1 MILKLLLVFALI
13 LVNGLFA
20 MGEMA
25 VVSARK
31 ARLQR
36 LAKTS
41 AGARRALALTDR
53 PTELLSTVQI
63 GITLVAIIT
72 GAIGGDVL
80 SDEFA
85 ILLSQNPTLAPIAD
99 PLAFGLVVIGIAY
112 VSLILGELVPKRLAL
127 TYPERIAA
135 GLSGLLLITS
145 RIARPAIWLLS
156 LSTNLVLR
164 LIPGKESD
172 ADAVSDEE
180 VRHLMREGAAS
191 GHFDATEQQI
201 VDQTLR
207 LGDRRVSA
215 LMTPRTQLEVIDLA
229 QTPAEWLAILQTSRY
244 SRFPVVDGAPDNIV
258 GIVRVKDLLQTA
270 LAGGGLDIRSALR
283 QPLYIPETAPALKV
297 LDQFRQSGEDL
308 ALIVDE
314 YGDLQGLVTP
324 ADLLEA
330 LVGTDLSAA
339 APDEEPAW
347 VQRDDGSWLMDG
359 MMPLDQ
365 VQLVT
370 GIADFPGASEA
381 HVQTLGGFIMAQ
393 LKRIPEVTDRV
404 PLDGFSLEVMDMDG
418 RRVDK
423 VLVTAIAAD
432 VG

>member
-1 MILKLLLVFALI
+1 MIMKLLLVFVLI

-31 ARLQR
+31 ARLER

-41 AGARRALALTDR
+41 AGARRALTLAER
-53 PTELLSTVQI
+53 PTDLLSTVQI
-63 GITLVAIIT
+63 GITLVGVIT
-72 GAIGGDVL
+72 GAIGGDAL
-80 SDEFA
+80 SGEFA
-85 ILLSQNPTLAPIAD
+85 AILAQNETLAPIAD
-99 PLAFGLVVIGIAY
+99 SLAFGLVVIGIAY
-112 VSLILGELVPKRLAL
+112 VSLILGELVPKRLGL

-135 GLSGLLLITS
+135 GLSGVLLITS

-156 LSTNLVLR
+156 LSTNLVLK

-215 LMTPRTQLEVIDLA
+215 LMTPRTQLEMIDLA
-229 QTPAEWLAILQTSRY
+229 QTPAEWLAVLQSSRY

-258 GIVRVKDLLQTA
+258 GIVRVKDLLQKA

-365 VQLVT
+365 VQSVT

-404 PLDGFSLEVMDMDG
+404 PLDGFTLEVMDMDG

-423 VLVTAIAAD
+423 VLVTATANA
-432 VG
+432 G

>member
-1 MILKLLLVFALI
+1 MIIKLLLVFLLI

-41 AGARRALALTDR
+41 RGARRALTLAEKPTD
-53 PTELLSTVQI
+53 LLSTVQM
-63 GITLVAIIT
+63 GITLVGVIT
-72 GAIGGDVL
+72 GAIGGDAL
-80 SDEFA
+80 SGEFA
-85 ILLSQNPTLAPIAD
+85 VILAQYETLAPIAD
-99 PLAFGLVVIGIAY
+99 TLAFVLVVIGIAF
-112 VSLILGELVPKRLAL
+112 VSLVLGELVPKRLGL

-135 GLSGLLLITS
+135 ALSGLLLITS

-156 LSTNLVLR
+156 FCTNLVLK

-191 GHFDATEQQI
+191 GHFDTAEQQI

-215 LMTPRTQLEVIDLA
+215 LMTPRTQIETIDLA
-229 QTPAEWLAILQTSRY
+229 GTPESWLAVMQNSRY
-244 SRFPVVDGAPDNIV
+244 SRFPIVDGAPDNIV
-258 GIVRVKDLLQTA
+258 GIVRVKDLLQKA
-270 LAGGGLDIRSALR
+270 LAGEGLDLRAALR

-324 ADLLEA
+324 ADLLQA
-330 LVGTDLSAA
+330 LIGGDPAA
-339 APDEEPAW
+339 AHDEDPAW
-347 VQRDDGSWLMDG
+347 VQREDGSWLIDG

-365 VQLVT
+365 VQSVT
-370 GIADFPGASEA
+370 GIQEFPGADEA
-381 HVQTLGGFIMAQ
+381 HVQTLGGFIMSQ
-393 LKRIPEVTDRV
+393 LKRIPEAADRV
-404 PLDGFSLEVMDMDG
+404 ALEGFSLEVMDMDG

-423 VLVTAIAAD
+423 VLVTALAETE
-432 VG
+432 

>member
-1 MILKLLLVFALI
+1 MIIKLLLVFLLI

-41 AGARRALALTDR
+41 QGARRALTLAEKPTD
-53 PTELLSTVQI
+53 LLSTVQI
-63 GITLVAIIT
+63 GITLVSVIT
-72 GAIGGDVL
+72 GAIGGDAL
-80 SDEFA
+80 SGEFA
-85 ILLSQNPTLAPIAD
+85 AILARNETLAPIAD
-99 PLAFGLVVIGIAY
+99 TLAFVLVVIGIAF
-112 VSLILGELVPKRLAL
+112 VSLVLGELVPKRLGL
-127 TYPERIAA
+127 TYPERVAA
-135 GLSGLLLITS
+135 ALSGLLLITS

-156 LSTNLVLR
+156 LCTNLILK

-191 GHFDATEQQI
+191 GHFDTAEQQI

-215 LMTPRTQLEVIDLA
+215 LMTPRTQIETIDLA
-229 QTPAEWLAILQTSRY
+229 GTPESWLAVMQNSRY
-244 SRFPVVDGAPDNIV
+244 SRFPIVDGAPDNIV
-258 GIVRVKDLLQTA
+258 GIVRVKDLLQKA
-270 LAGGGLDIRSALR
+270 LAGEGLDLRAALR

-324 ADLLEA
+324 ADLLQA
-330 LVGTDLSAA
+330 LIGGDPAA
-339 APDEEPAW
+339 AHDEDPAW
-347 VQRDDGSWLMDG
+347 VQREDGSWLIDG

-365 VQLVT
+365 VQTVT
-370 GIADFPGASEA
+370 GIPEFPGADEA
-381 HVQTLGGFIMAQ
+381 HVQTLGGFIMSQ
-393 LKRIPEVTDRV
+393 LKRIPEAADRV
-404 PLDGFSLEVMDMDG
+404 ALDGFTLEVMDMDG

-423 VLVTAIAAD
+423 VLVTAPAD
-432 VG
+432 DD

>member
-1 MILKLLLVFALI
+1 MTLKLLLIFVLI

-41 AGARRALALTDR
+41 AGARRALLLAER
-53 PTELLSTVQI
+53 PTDLLSTVQI

-72 GAIGGDVL
+72 GAFGGDALSGDVAVL
-80 SDEFA
+80 FA
-85 ILLSQNPTLAPIAD
+85 QSPVFAPYAD
-99 PLAFGLVVIGIAY
+99 SLGFGIVVILIAF
-112 VSLILGELVPKRLAL
+112 VSLVLGELVPKRLGL

-135 GLSGLLLITS
+135 ALSGVLLLTS
-145 RIARPAIWLLS
+145 RVARPAIWLLS
-156 LSTNLVLR
+156 LCTTLILR
-164 LIPGKESD
+164 LIPGQESS

-191 GHFDATEQQI
+191 GHFDAAEQQI

-215 LMTPRTQLEVIDLA
+215 LMTPRTQLEVLDLA
-229 QTPAEWLAILQTSRY
+229 QTPEEWRATLEASRY

-258 GIVRVKDLLQTA
+258 GIVRVKDLLQKA
-270 LAGGGLDIRSALR
+270 LAGGGLDLRAALR
-283 QPLYIPETAPALKV
+283 EPLYIPETAPALKV

-330 LVGTDLSAA
+330 LFGGDLSVS
-339 APDEEPAW
+339 APNEDPAW
-347 VQRDDGSWLMDG
+347 VQRGDGSWLIDG
-359 MMPLDQ
+359 MMPLSQ
-365 VQLVT
+365 VHAVT
-370 GIADFPGASEA
+370 GIHDFPGADEA
-381 HVQTLGGFIMAQ
+381 HVQTLGGFIMSQ
-393 LKRIPEVTDRV
+393 LKRIPEPADRV
-404 PLDGFSLEVMDMDG
+404 ALDSFILEVMDMDG

-423 VLVTAIAAD
+423 VLVTNLAEAE
-432 VG
+432 